1 MKEKDRHK
9 YIIIYVDI
17 GKTTNKQE
25 HSKPDQIS
33 LQVLILGKAF
43 TLEHRL
49 QLSDGGAGGRHTL
62 LASDKGEALLLNLLL
77 PLCLK
82 VGCGRKDA
90 PMMRRTDVRFSLNL
104 LLNLLNPAPLY
115 SSKSESS
122 THSYKASLRASSHS
136 GVQYNP
142 SGGGGS
148 AHRSPIKKSSLQ
160 IAFLGVKILIVCFEQ
175 QLKSEWFRIA
185 RTIRDMGY
193 RRVTS
198 TIRGWL
204 VTYCPKC

>member
-1 MKEKDRHK
+1 M
-9 YIIIYVDI
+9 
-17 GKTTNKQE
+17 
-25 HSKPDQIS
+25 
-33 LQVLILGKAF
+33 LILGKAF

-90 PMMRRTDVRFSLNL
+90 PKMRSTDVRFSLNL

-122 THSYKASLRASSHS
+122 THSYKASMRHSNS

-142 SGGGGS
+142 SGGGGG
-148 AHRSPIKKSSLQ
+148 HRAPIKKSSLQ

-193 RRVTS
+193 R
-198 TIRGWL
+198 
-204 VTYCPKC
+204 

>member
-1 MKEKDRHK
+1 MITLPAYLCGPWR
-9 YIIIYVDI
+9 
-17 GKTTNKQE
+17 TTRKQK
-25 HSKPDQIS
+25 HSQPDQIS

-49 QLSDGGAGGRHTL
+49 QLSEHTVGGGAGGRHTL

-90 PMMRRTDVRFSLNL
+90 PKMRRTDVRFSLNL

-115 SSKSESS
+115 SSKTESS
-122 THSYKASLRASSHS
+122 THSYKASLRASSS
-136 GVQYNP
+136 GASHVVQYNP
-142 SGGGGS
+142 SGCGGG

-160 IAFLGVKILIVCFEQ
+160 IAFLGVKILIVCFES

-193 RRVTS
+193 R
-198 TIRGWL
+198 
-204 VTYCPKC
+204 

>member
-1 MKEKDRHK
+1 MPS
-9 YIIIYVDI
+9 I
-17 GKTTNKQE
+17 
-25 HSKPDQIS
+25 QIS

-49 QLSDGGAGGRHTL
+49 QLSEHTVGGGAGGRHTL

-90 PMMRRTDVRFSLNL
+90 PKMRRTDVRFSLNL
-104 LLNLLNPAPLY
+104 LLNLMNPAPLY
-115 SSKSESS
+115 SAKSESS
-122 THSYKASLRASSHS
+122 SHSYKASLRASSS
-136 GVQYNP
+136 GASHAVQYNP
-142 SGGGGS
+142 SGGGGG

-160 IAFLGVKILIVCFEQ
+160 IAFLGVKILIVCFEG

-193 RRVTS
+193 R
-198 TIRGWL
+198 
-204 VTYCPKC
+204 